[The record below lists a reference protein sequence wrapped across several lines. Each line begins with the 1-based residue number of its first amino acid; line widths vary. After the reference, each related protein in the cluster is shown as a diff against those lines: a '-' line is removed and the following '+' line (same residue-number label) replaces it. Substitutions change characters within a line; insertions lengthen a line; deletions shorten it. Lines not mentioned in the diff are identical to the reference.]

1 MDFPRKQIKANA
13 RAALSANYWPV
24 VGILFLGSILASII
38 STVAYVPSYVATITA
53 AMNGYY
59 TDAATAANGAST
71 VVSILGILV
80 AVVFEV
86 GIAWFAYSVYRGE
99 TPDVGNL
106 FIAFKDGRL
115 GRVLG
120 GMLLVTLYTIL
131 WSLLFI
137 IPGIVKAY
145 QYAMMPYLL
154 IDRPDLSIKECF
166 AMSKE
171 MTSGHKWHLFVLDLS
186 FIGWALLAALTLGIL
201 DIFYVAPYLTLAQA
215 GAYDYLKRTRMPQQ
229 AQEGPVFQSASYEA
243 DYTKETETNNTA
255 DTWAETDTDNSDI
268 FDE

>member
-24 VGILFLGSILASII
+24 VGILFLGSILASVV
-38 STVAYVPSYVATITA
+38 STVAYVPTYVSTVTA
-53 AMNGYY
+53 ALNGYY
-59 TDAATAANGAST
+59 SEAATATSGVSS
-71 VVSILGILV
+71 VVSILGILI
-80 AVVFEV
+80 AVFFEV
-86 GIAWFAYSVYRGE
+86 GIAWFAYTVYRGE
-99 TPDVGNL
+99 QPDMGNL
-106 FIAFKDGRL
+106 FIGFKDGRF

-145 QYAMMPYLL
+145 QYSMMPYLL

-171 MTSGHKWHLFVLDLS
+171 MTAGHKWHLFVLDLS

-201 DIFYVAPYLTLAQA
+201 DIFYVTPYLTLAQA

-229 AQEGPVFQSASYEA
+229 AVERPVFQSATYDA
-243 DYTKETETNNTA
+243 DYTGESETRNSVDSWDNT
-255 DTWAETDTDNSDI
+255 TTDNSDI

>member
-24 VGILFLGSILASII
+24 VGILFLGAILSSII
-38 STVAYVPSYVATITA
+38 STVAYVPTYFATITA
-53 AMNGYY
+53 AMSGYY

-71 VVSILGILV
+71 AVSILGILV

-120 GMLLVTLYTIL
+120 GMLLVTLYVIL
-131 WSLLFI
+131 WSLLLV
-137 IPGIVKAY
+137 IPGIIKAY
-145 QYAMMPYLL
+145 QYSMMPYLL

-171 MTSGHKWHLFVLDLS
+171 MTAGHKWNLFVLDLS
-186 FIGWALLAALTLGIL
+186 FIGWILLAVLTFGIL
-201 DIFYVAPYLTLAQA
+201 DIFYVTPYLTLAQA
-215 GAYDYLKRTRMPQQ
+215 GAYDYLKRTRMPKQ
-229 AQEGPVFQSASYEA
+229 AVERPVFQSATYDA
-243 DYTKETETNNTA
+243 DYTGESETRSSVDSWDNT
-255 DTWAETDTDNSDI
+255 TTDNSDI

>member
-24 VGILFLGSILASII
+24 VGILFLGSILASAV
-38 STVAYVPSYVATITA
+38 STVAYVPTYVSTVTA
-53 AMNGYY
+53 VMSGYY
-59 TDAATAANGAST
+59 SEAATATSSVSS
-71 VVSILGILV
+71 VVSILGIFI
-80 AVVFEV
+80 AVFFEV
-86 GIAWFAYSVYRGE
+86 GIAWFAYTVYRGE
-99 TPDVGNL
+99 QPDVGNL
-106 FIAFKDGRL
+106 FVGFKDGRF

-137 IPGIVKAY
+137 IPGIIKAY
-145 QYAMMPYLL
+145 QYSMMPYLL
-154 IDRPDLSIKECF
+154 IDRSDLSIKECF

-171 MTSGHKWHLFVLDLS
+171 MTAGHKWNLFVLDLS
-186 FIGWALLAALTLGIL
+186 VIGWLLLAVLTFGIL
-201 DIFYVAPYLTLAQA
+201 DIFYVTPYLTLAQA

-229 AQEGPVFQSASYEA
+229 AVERPVFQSATYEA
-243 DYTKETETNNTA
+243 DYTKDTETRTTV
-255 DTWAETDTDNSDI
+255 DTWDETNTDNSDI

>member
-24 VGILFLGSILASII
+24 VGILFLGSILASAV
-38 STVAYVPSYVATITA
+38 STVAYVPTYVSTVTA
-53 AMNGYY
+53 VMSGYY
-59 TDAATAANGAST
+59 SEAATATSSVSS
-71 VVSILGILV
+71 VVSILGIFI
-80 AVVFEV
+80 AVFFEV
-86 GIAWFAYSVYRGE
+86 GIAWFAYTVYRGE
-99 TPDVGNL
+99 QPDVGNL
-106 FIAFKDGRL
+106 FVGFKDGRF

-137 IPGIVKAY
+137 IPGIIKAY
-145 QYAMMPYLL
+145 QYSMMPYLL
-154 IDRPDLSIKECF
+154 IDRSDLSIKECF

-171 MTSGHKWHLFVLDLS
+171 MTAGHKWNLFVLDLS
-186 FIGWALLAALTLGIL
+186 FIGWLLLAVLTFGIL
-201 DIFYVAPYLTLAQA
+201 DIFYVTPYLTLAQA

-229 AQEGPVFQSASYEA
+229 AVERPVFQSATYEA
-243 DYTKETETNNTA
+243 DYTKDTETRTTV
-255 DTWAETDTDNSDI
+255 DTWDETNTDNSDI